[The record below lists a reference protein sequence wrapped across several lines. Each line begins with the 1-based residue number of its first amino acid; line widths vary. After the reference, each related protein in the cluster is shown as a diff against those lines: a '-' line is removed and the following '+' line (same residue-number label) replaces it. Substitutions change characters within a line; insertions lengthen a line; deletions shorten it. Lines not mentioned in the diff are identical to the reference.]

1 MNAQLRAVPRAILN
15 GLVGLMGLAGLTLV
29 GGGTAHAEWLNL
41 CDRQAKVSASQQDK
55 LFRFGA
61 IIKAELDRSGHKA
74 ALMARSG
81 LDLQRF
87 GIRYSHAGVSLQDS
101 DNTPWSVRQLY
112 YACDERKPRVYDQGI
127 SGFLL
132 GTDNPNVGYI
142 SVVFLPDEQAAD
154 LARAA
159 LDKRQALSVLGATYS
174 ANAYPFSTR
183 YQNCNQWLIELLA
196 TAWGHLDLPQGM
208 PDSTQPGEPGG
219 MDGLRGQAQTWLKDQ
234 AYAPTDIDVGSR
246 LLMWAGRFIP
256 FVHSDD
262 HPQQDIDAR
271 RYRVSMPAAIE
282 AFVHQAVPQATRVE
296 FCHTEDHV
304 VIHRGWSDLA
314 DGCVP
319 GGEDEVIRLD

>member
-1 MNAQLRAVPRAILN
+1 MIAPVRTAVLAVLS
-15 GLVGLMGLAGLTLV
+15 GLGCA
-29 GGGTAHAEWLNL
+29 AWQPSHAEWLNL
-41 CDRQAKVSASQQDK
+41 CDRQAKVSAAQQDK

-61 IIKAELDRSGHKA
+61 IVRNELDQSGHKL

-87 GIRYSHAGVSLQDS
+87 GIRYSHAGISLKDS

-112 YACDERKPRVYDQGI
+112 YACDEHKPRVYDQGI

-142 SVVFLPDEQAAD
+142 SVVLLPEDKSAE
-154 LARAA
+154 LERAA
-159 LDKRQALSVLGATYS
+159 LDKRQALSVLGASYS
-174 ANAYPFSTR
+174 ANAYPFSAR

-196 TAWGHLDLPQGM
+196 TAWGHLD
-208 PDSTQPGEPGG
+208 TQEDVLDPA
-219 MDGLRGQAQTWLKDQ
+219 GLRSRAQAWLKDQ
-234 AYAPTDIDVGSR
+234 SYEPANIDVGYR
-246 LLMWAGRFIP
+246 LLMWAGAFIP

-271 RYRVSMPAAIE
+271 RYRVSMPSAIE
-282 AFVHQAVPQATRVE
+282 AFVHQTIPQATRVE

-304 VIHRGWSDLA
+304 VIHRGWRDLR

-319 GGEDEVIRLD
+319 DDEDEVIRLD